1 MWNRA
6 CPLCFV
12 KVPRSLVLTRGEDL
26 TCPSCHVPLELS
38 RATRVFSAAMGLLV
52 AYMVANARSSSSAKG
67 GWVWPILGAIMGYG
81 TGSALV
87 LYFLA
92 DLTVRPDAT
101 VGHFP
106 QPRK

>member
-12 KVPRSLVLTRGEDL
+12 KVPRSSVLTHGDQL
-26 TCPSCHVPLELS
+26 TCPSCHAPLELS
-38 RATRVFSAAMGLLV
+38 RSTRVFSAAVGLLV
-52 AYMVANARSSSSAKG
+52 AYAVANAVSGSNARG
-67 GWVWPILGAIMGYG
+67 GWLWPILGAVVGYAF
-81 TGSALV
+81 GSASI

-92 DLTVRPDAT
+92 DLTVRQDAT
-101 VGHFP
+101 ANPFP